1 MKYIEKVNEEVLK
14 EFFEKYLSDKNLT
27 LVRMIRQP
35 FGISVRYCYNQ
46 NYSNLHNMMIYDYH
60 ISSVSG
66 VWLSKKWMAFM
77 YEKYGEQY
85 LKDFEEYYLTDFK
98 NSYKRQYDE
107 FVERIKSDYKD
118 KENDIKRQVKEV
130 KKIAEKKN
138 QGAEK

>member
-1 MKYIEKVNEEVLK
+1 MNYIQKVKKEDFK
-14 EFFEKYLSDKNLT
+14 EFIENYLNKDLT
-27 LVRMIRQP
+27 FIKATKQT
-35 FGISVRYCYNQ
+35 FGVEIKFCYNK
-46 NYSNLHNMMIYDYH
+46 NYSQMHSMMVSDYH
-60 ISSVSG
+60 ISSNSG
-66 VWLSKKWMAFM
+66 VWISKLWKAFM
-77 YEKYGEQY
+77 YEKFGEQY
-85 LKDFEEYYLTDFK
+85 LKDFEDFYLTDFK